1 MYSRKINQ
9 NLLKL
14 KYYIQSNSSDF
25 KQFQVI
31 LSDSW
36 NAHVTYINHIA
47 YINHVTYMTY
57 ITNIINI
64 VKLTLKLRKKTNQT
78 FLYNFFSVY
87 MKMPN
92 KFYQNE
98 NNS

>member
-1 MYSRKINQ
+1 
-9 NLLKL
+9 
-14 KYYIQSNSSDF
+14 
-25 KQFQVI
+25 
-31 LSDSW
+31 
-36 NAHVTYINHIA
+36 
-47 YINHVTYMTY
+47 MTY

-64 VKLTLKLRKKTNQT
+64 VKLTLKLRKKTNKT

-92 KFYQNE
+92 KYYQNE